1 MCALAVLH
9 IFAILSVTYSNKKKK
24 PPDPITVNTEMQL
37 LRPDLMN
44 EMICCLNG
52 KLTLFDYAKAREK
65 KRSGETSS
73 SGGLDL
79 MSGPAMYNAYLICH
93 NVQVSP
99 RSSVENKRL
108 LEFF

>member
-1 MCALAVLH
+1 MCALVVLNIFAVL
-9 IFAILSVTYSNKKKK
+9 IVTYANNKNSSGSNHSNYRYAA
-24 PPDPITVNTEMQL
+24 PETWP
-37 LRPDLMN
+37 N

-65 KRSGETSS
+65 KRTGETSS